1 MEKRYIGGTDL
12 EVSVLCYGPMRLAQ
26 DQDDPNLNA
35 AKLDRIVD
43 DALRDLCTD
52 RIARTTG
59 IDDP

>member
-1 MEKRYIGGTDL
+1 
-12 EVSVLCYGPMRLAQ
+12 MRLAQ
-26 DQDDPNLNA
+26 NQDDPNLNA